1 MNDVLLYLD
10 DLVIKHKP
18 RAVMIYEGD
27 NDIAQGVP
35 VPVVIETFEK
45 VVTCILD
52 AYGETRIYLI
62 SVKPSIARESFWG
75 DMERVN
81 RGMRKLAEQRNNV
94 FYIDIATPML
104 NPDGSRNPDLYVSDG
119 LHLSQAGYD
128 VWRQVVVPFVMKREA
143 QR

>member
-104 NPDGSRNPDLYVSDG
+104 NPDGVYRGHYRVDT
-119 LHLSQAGYD
+119 
-128 VWRQVVVPFVMKREA
+128 
-143 QR
+143 